1 MKSHPLN
8 ISLLALAG
16 LALAAAGCSRTHA
29 EAGSGALPALV
40 VEAVPVEL
48 STEPVPVEV
57 TGILSRRAEAV
68 LAFKTGGLIERVTVR
83 AGDTVRS
90 GQVLATL
97 RLDEI
102 DAQVAQARTAVEK
115 SRRDAT
121 RMAALQA
128 DRVATLEQLQDARSA
143 VELAEAGLR
152 AATFNREHSVITAP
166 VDGRILRRLAEPD
179 ELAAPGRPILAF
191 AGDAEGWIVRVG
203 VPEKE
208 VVRLRT
214 GDRAA
219 VSLGA
224 APEIPAA
231 ITQIAEA
238 ADPATRTVEV
248 ELQPDSPLSPGQ
260 RSGFLVNTR
269 LWPEPVPARPVV
281 PLAALVEGRDRRG
294 FIFVLTGNGRQVRRE
309 SVEIDTI
316 SGTRAYLRTP
326 LPAGTRVVTTGA
338 EFLTDGRAVT
348 VAAAQP

>member
-1 MKSHPLN
+1 
-8 ISLLALAG
+8 
-16 LALAAAGCSRTHA
+16 
-29 EAGSGALPALV
+29 
-40 VEAVPVEL
+40 
-48 STEPVPVEV
+48 
-57 TGILSRRAEAV
+57 
-68 LAFKTGGLIERVTVR
+68 
-83 AGDTVRS
+83 
-90 GQVLATL
+90 
-97 RLDEI
+97 
-102 DAQVAQARTAVEK
+102 
-115 SRRDAT
+115 
-121 RMAALQA
+121 MAALQA